1 MSPYRKQ
8 EESPGIKLGQC
19 SVRVA
24 KKNVELLTSPSK
36 LFRYERTEKGLN
48 EKATSVTKECKSG
61 NVPFASECRY
71 LSEDIKSLNH
81 LLFVVFFRQCKI

>member
-36 LFRYERTEKGLN
+36 RFRYERTEKGLN